1 MTITELI
8 QSTIDSSKERLK
20 TPIVGSF
27 ICSFIIFNWR
37 PIVILIFSDEKIENR
52 LKGVDFYFNTWY
64 WTVLAITVPI
74 LMVGVY
80 TFLIPMLMV
89 WVDEKLE
96 PTKEKRIKRVYK
108 SKQFVIKEKITL
120 AIVELDL
127 KNAESGNREKQDFID
142 RIKFLEDSK
151 EQLEESKRQ
160 MEIANKN
167 SIDQLNAKLKEAN
180 INNENLV
187 SNIQEYKYIDPEKI
201 RESLGI
207 GKEFHKYSN
216 ETILKAM
223 SEGIFANWQLDQLFS
238 ISDLNKTENN
248 IIDSTWIDD
257 AFLKDLIE
265 LQILSKNDKGIYQ
278 ISDHGEDFIEYVKK
292 KNSKYYQNF
301 RFKHNL

>member
-20 TPIVGSF
+20 TPIVRSF

-52 LKGVDFYFNTWY
+52 LKAVDFYFDTWY
-64 WTVLAITVPI
+64 WTVLAIIVPI

-96 PTKEKRIKRVYK
+96 PTKEKRIKSVYK

-180 INNENLV
+180 INNENLF

-201 RESLGI
+201 RETLGI
-207 GKEFHKYSN
+207 GKEFDKYSN

-248 IIDSTWIDD
+248 TIDSTWIDD
-257 AFLKDLIE
+257 AFLKVLIE
-265 LQILSKNDKGIYQ
+265 LKVLIKNNKGIYQ
-278 ISDHGEDFIEYVKK
+278 ISDHGKDFIEYVKK
-292 KNSKYYQNF
+292 KNLKYYQNF